1 MPVRFCAPL
10 LSVLCAACLA
20 LAAAEPVTIMPL
32 GDSITQG
39 NKAMDSYRRALFHKL
54 TDAGYQFR
62 FVGSEKSNFTGP
74 PPHPDFQQD
83 NEGHFGWK
91 ITDVLAKLDGWLD
104 QNDPD
109 IVLLHLGTNDNGQP
123 NRTPDAII
131 ADLETMIGILRKH
144 NPKVKVLL
152 AQLMTNWGDLVEV
165 NHRIPELAKRSSTAA
180 SPVIVVDQVTGF
192 DIRKGQDTVDGC
204 HPNPSGE
211 EKMATKWFAALA
223 SILPKPARAH

>member
-1 MPVRFCAPL
+1 MRCSAPL
-10 LSVLCAACLA
+10 LTLLCGMCLVLT
-20 LAAAEPVTIMPL
+20 AAEPVTIMPL

-39 NKAMDSYRRALFHKL
+39 NQTMDSYRRPLFHKL

-104 QNDPD
+104 KNNPD

-123 NRTPDAII
+123 NRTADAII
-131 ADLETMIGILRKH
+131 ADIGTMVDILRKH
-144 NPKVKVLL
+144 NPKVKILL

-165 NHRIPELAKRSSTAA
+165 NRRIPELAKRKSTAT

-192 DIRKGQDTVDGC
+192 DIRKDQDTVDGC
-204 HPNPSGE
+204 HPNASGE
-211 EKMATKWFAALA
+211 EKMAAKWFAALA
-223 SILPKPARAH
+223 SVLPKPKGAH